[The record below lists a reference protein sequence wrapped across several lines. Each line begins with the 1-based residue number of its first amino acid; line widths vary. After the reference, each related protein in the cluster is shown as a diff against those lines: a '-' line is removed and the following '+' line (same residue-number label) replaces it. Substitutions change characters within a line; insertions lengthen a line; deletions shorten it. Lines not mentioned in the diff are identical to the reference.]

1 MAWVVPLPAR
11 LALRVEARR
20 LGGVISPAAGR
31 LPLRVEARRAAGWC
45 AVVGVPKA
53 AAPVEPPSVVPALP
67 AAWQAAALGAGG
79 FIGPVSAQLAL
90 LRGAA
95 AVFDAGGLLIGGK
108 RLIGPAGKVFAFS
121 GAAAAGVWAAINLQ
135 RATREIE
142 LWAAM
147 DAAAAAAFR
156 ARKQAEMARIAAA
169 VVAAAGR
176 LGDAARA
183 AALVAESDF
192 LLIKWG

>member
-11 LALRVEARR
+11 LPLRAEARR
-20 LGGVISPAAGR
+20 LGGAIGPAPGR
-31 LPLRVEARRAAGWC
+31 VALRAEARRAAGGC
-45 AVVGVPKA
+45 VVVGVPKA
-53 AAPVEPPSVVPALP
+53 APPVEPPSVVPALP

-95 AVFDAGGLLIGGK
+95 AVFDAGGLLIGGR

-135 RATREIE
+135 RATRELE

-156 ARKQAEMARIAAA
+156 ARKRAEMARIAAA

-176 LGDAARA
+176 MSDAARA

-192 LLIKWG
+192 LLVKWG